1 MTECTCHV
9 QFARRG
15 VYGLPA
21 RIKRLLLSDRSCIIR
36 ISAILSNTIDAQHS
50 KSVKLQVS
58 SPEDTHNFYAAPDA
72 PGAHQVKQKYISTGV
87 FKDF

>member
-1 MTECTCHV
+1 MCVIC
-9 QFARRG
+9 
-15 VYGLPA
+15 
-21 RIKRLLLSDRSCIIR
+21 
-36 ISAILSNTIDAQHS
+36 ISAYQSNTIGAKHS
-50 KSVKLQVS
+50 KNVKLQVS

>member
-1 MTECTCHV
+1 MFSVPGMVCL
-9 QFARRG
+9 
-15 VYGLPA
+15 GLPF
-21 RIKRLLLSDRSCIIR
+21 RTKPLSTSDKWCAVG
-36 ISAILSNTIDAQHS
+36 ISAILSNTIGAHHS
-50 KSVKLQVS
+50 TSVKLQVS

>member
-1 MTECTCHV
+1 MH
-9 QFARRG
+9 
-15 VYGLPA
+15 GLPS
-21 RIKRLLLSDRSCIIR
+21 RIKCLLLSDKWCVIR
-36 ISAILSNTIDAQHS
+36 ISAILSNNAQHS

>member
-1 MTECTCHV
+1 MHESCSICQV
-9 QFARRG
+9 LC
-15 VYGLPA
+15 VPA
-21 RIKRLLLSDRSCIIR
+21 SFYDKALANLR
-36 ISAILSNTIDAQHS
+36 ISAVLSSAIDAQHG

-58 SPEDTHNFYAAPDA
+58 SPEDTHNFHAAPDA